1 MIVVLTN
8 QAWVSLQVSLI
19 WVLEEKSNRIQI
31 RQLLRVVL
39 VITNEEWIQLV
50 TSSIFVF
57 KSFAY
62 SSSCL
67 ETIFFSN
74 SVILVSAARIRLFT
88 LYKRSDIPLKRCS
101 QARVISAKGYYK
113 THLLYIID

>member
-1 MIVVLTN
+1 MIVISIN
-8 QAWVSLQVSLI
+8 QVWVSIQVSLI
-19 WVLEEKSNRIQI
+19 SISEERSNQTQIQE
-31 RQLLRVVL
+31 LLRVVL
-39 VITNEEWIQLV
+39 FITNEEWIQLV
-50 TSSIFVF
+50 TCSIFVF

-101 QARVISAKGYYK
+101 QARVISAIGYSK
-113 THLLYIID
+113 THMFYIID